1 MSVVLDSST
10 TLAWYFA
17 DEQTPSVV
25 ALLNRVADLGA
36 IAPTIWRFEVANGFQ
51 VALRRKRIDLA
62 YRDRA
67 LAKLAELDVAVDEEG
82 LTHAWSATVRLADR
96 HNLTVYDASY
106 LELAQRRR
114 LPLATL
120 DAALG
125 RAARAEG
132 IDVPL

>member
-1 MSVVLDSST
+1 MVCK
-10 TLAWYFA
+10 
-17 DEQTPSVV
+17 
-25 ALLNRVADLGA
+25 LLC
-36 IAPTIWRFEVANGFQ
+36 VAN
-51 VALRRKRIDLA
+51 ALTWPTET
-62 YRDRA
+62 A
-67 LAKLAELDVAVDEEG
+67 LAKLAELNVAVDEEC
-82 LTHAWSATVRLADR
+82 LAHAWSATVRLADR

-125 RAARAEG
+125 QAARAEG